1 MSLML
6 AEDGKLSQ
14 SGPYPSPAQD
24 AARQPRWHLASRD
37 ILFALV
43 VLASTVQYSVFQVW
57 PREISL
63 VEIALL
69 LWIGVEAMRGGGLS
83 PRRMPASGKWM
94 GLLILGLAVWAGI
107 LWLVGL
113 DWRYNLNEVRWLLL
127 SVPAFVLLLSTSEQE
142 IARRLAIVLVIA
154 VVAALVADLQGV
166 TGAFP
171 PPFAEFSSKQ
181 RWLSSD
187 MAVEGTVAV
196 GLFRHSNMY
205 GGFIF
210 WPLMISIGGVM
221 QKGKRWVWALGV
233 IFFGASLYLSYYRGL
248 LLGLGMALAAFT
260 LIMTPFPRRFVAAG
274 LVALP
279 ILMVLASILGY
290 ALKPSAAFFE
300 TLRYRINLWQ
310 DVLNFIRSDPWIL
323 AFGAG
328 YHPGPALQFSQAGA
342 DPHNAYLYMLMH
354 YGLPGVLILMAI
366 MGHVVLLGWRAY
378 VRGAMTQRPIM
389 AALWAGLLAWFVTS
403 LLDSRMTNS
412 EWQVLFVLILALLCG
427 FSSLEEGK
435 EVGFS
440 RTTSAPRKV

>member
-1 MSLML
+1 M
-6 AEDGKLSQ
+6 
-14 SGPYPSPAQD
+14 
-24 AARQPRWHLASRD
+24 
-37 ILFALV
+37 
-43 VLASTVQYSVFQVW
+43 W

-94 GLLILGLAVWAGI
+94 ALLILGLAVWAAI

-127 SVPAFVLLLSTSEQE
+127 SVPAFALLLSSSKQE
-142 IARRLAIVLVIA
+142 IGRRLTIVLAIA
-154 VVAALVADLQGV
+154 VVAALVADFQGV

-171 PPFAEFSSKQ
+171 PPFAEFSTKE

-187 MAVEGTVAV
+187 LAVERTVAV

-221 QKGKRWVWALGV
+221 QKGKRWAWALGV
-233 IFFGASLYLSYYRGL
+233 VFFGASLYLSYYRGL
-248 LLGLGMALAAFT
+248 LIGLGMAVAAFT
-260 LIMTPFPRRFVAAG
+260 LIMVPLPRRLVSAG

-279 ILMVLASILGY
+279 ILIILASVFGY

-300 TLRYRINLWQ
+300 TLRFRINLWQ
-310 DVLNFIRSDPWIL
+310 DVLNYIRSDPWIL

-328 YHPGPALQFSQAGA
+328 YHSGSAFQLSQARA
-342 DPHNAYLYMLMH
+342 DPHNVYLYMLMH
-354 YGLPGVLILMAI
+354 YGLPGVLILVAM
-366 MGHVVLLGWRAY
+366 MGQAVLLGWRAY
-378 VRGAMTQRPIM
+378 VRGAMTQRPIL

-403 LLDSRMTNS
+403 L
-412 EWQVLFVLILALLCG
+412 
-427 FSSLEEGK
+427 
-435 EVGFS
+435 
-440 RTTSAPRKV
+440 